1 MGSLLWTG
9 PRRVDSLSLFHVLL
23 ARHVARHIYE
33 QAVVKA
39 KAGKY
44 FIAGYFQT
52 SIRHHP
58 LGGGRRQPAA
68 GTCHLI
74 KFSASLTQ
82 IGVSPKARD
91 RTFI

>member
-1 MGSLLWTG
+1 MLWTA
-9 PRRVDSLSLFHVLL
+9 PRRVETLSLVSCAL
-23 ARHVARHIYE
+23 ARRVGRRIYE

-39 KAGKY
+39 QAGSY

-58 LGGGRRQPAA
+58 PEGGGRQPAA

-91 RTFI
+91 QTFI